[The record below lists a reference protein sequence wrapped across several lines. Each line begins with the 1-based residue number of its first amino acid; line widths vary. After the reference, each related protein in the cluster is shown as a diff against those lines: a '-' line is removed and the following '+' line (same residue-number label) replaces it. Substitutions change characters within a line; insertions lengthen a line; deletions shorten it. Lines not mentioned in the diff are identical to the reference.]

1 MQIDV
6 STWLTVRQ
14 VTRRLDLSQP
24 YVSRLIGAGRLSAV
38 RTPLGY
44 FVDPESVA
52 ALKAAR
58 ALSPIV
64 RRRRAAVTA

>member
-14 VTRRLDLSQP
+14 VTRQLNLSQP
-24 YVSRLIGAGRLSAV
+24 YVSRLILSGRLSAV

-44 FVDPESVA
+44 FVSPESVA
-52 ALKAAR
+52 ALKAERTA
-58 ALSPIV
+58 SPIV
-64 RRRRAAVTA
+64 QRRAANAC